1 MQKGELGGEMFFIE
15 DGLVEVLDAQGQG
28 VCLLSEGA
36 YFGENALFQTVIRSI
51 DVQAVSMG
59 ILIVLRRDGFE
70 RRDGVPAQHSS
81 VPLHPRRAHLR
92 AV

>member
-1 MQKGELGGEMFFIE
+1 MQKGELGSEMFFIE

-59 ILIVLRRDGFE
+59 ILIVLRREDFE
-70 RRDGVPAQHSS
+70 KYVS
-81 VPLHPRRAHLR
+81 VCISMY
-92 AV
+92 